1 MGLIATRQMLVAVLL
16 AAIVYFALCAALM
29 PVMGNAGL
37 WLSLLA
43 FLSVRGL
50 VQAVLYPR
58 ILRQL
63 AE

>member
-1 MGLIATRQMLVAVLL
+1 
-16 AAIVYFALCAALM
+16 M

-58 ILRQL
+58 ILRRL